1 MFFLLFGDFFMNIN
15 LWLVYPD
22 QDSDPAIFVI
32 VFEDANKNL
41 YFFKFFCLIYI
52 RKIFISF

>member
-32 VFEDANKNL
+32 VFEDANKNM
-41 YFFKFFCLIYI
+41 FFF
-52 RKIFISF
+52 